1 MKPSKTRAL
10 AAAAAI
16 TTICSALIGAAGS
29 AQAKPAP
36 IGHPAVP
43 LHGTRVLRAGTG
55 TAGPTDAQCR
65 KTAGVPCYSPQE
77 IRRAYGLTDLIKGG
91 SDGAG
96 QTIVIIDSYGSPT
109 AEADLAAFDQSYHLP
124 APPSFKVLHP
134 LGTVPFDPTNSTQ
147 LGWAEETSLDV
158 QWSHALAPAANI
170 VVMTSPV
177 AETEGVQGLPDF
189 LKLEQYAVSHHVG
202 NIISQSWAATENTLF
217 TKAGKE
223 LMGQFN
229 SFYRTAGRNG
239 VTFLGSTGDSGTANP
254 NVAGTT
260 YPFPTVNFPAVSP
273 YVTAVGGTSL
283 YATTTGKYQKET
295 VWNDGPGSATGGGV
309 SQYFPEPA
317 YQRSL
322 PAHDQKLLGGH
333 RATPDVAF
341 NADPDTGVPV
351 ALGFLGSNSG
361 YYIFGGTSEG
371 SPAWAGV
378 VADLDQ
384 LAGHPLGFL
393 NPALYALG
401 AHHLLAPALAHDV
414 TVGNNAQGPVA
425 GYSAGWGWD
434 ATTGWGTPKL
444 GLLAPQLVSAVNSS
458 H

>member
-1 MKPSKTRAL
+1 MIRRKSRAL
-10 AAAAAI
+10 AAAAAVS
-16 TTICSALIGAAGS
+16 TFCSALIGMNGS
-29 AQAKPAP
+29 AQASPASS
-36 IGHPAVP
+36 GHNVVP
-43 LHGTRVLRAGTG
+43 LRGTHVLRANLGSS
-55 TAGPTDAQCR
+55 GPTDAQCR
-65 KTAGVPCYSPQE
+65 AAIGVPCYSPQE
-77 IRRAYGLTDLIKGG
+77 IRRAYGLTDLIKSG

-109 AEADLAAFDQSYHLP
+109 AASDLAAFDQSYGLP

-134 LGTVPFDPTNSTQ
+134 LGTVPFDPNDNTQ

-177 AETEGVQGLPDF
+177 AETEGVQGLPNF

-229 SFYRTAGRNG
+229 SFYRTAGQHG
-239 VTFLGSTGDSGTANP
+239 VTFLGSTGDAGTANP
-254 NVAGTT
+254 TVAGPN

-283 YATTTGKYQKET
+283 YATTTGKYKKET

-309 SQYFPEPA
+309 SQYMAEPS
-317 YQRSL
+317 YQRLL
-322 PAHDQKLLGGH
+322 PAHDQKLLDGH
-333 RATPDVAF
+333 RAIPDVAF
-341 NADPDTGVPV
+341 NADPNTGVPV

-361 YYIFGGTSEG
+361 FYIFGGTSEG
-371 SPAWAGV
+371 SPAWAGI

-384 LAGHPLGFL
+384 RAGHPLGFL
-393 NPALYALG
+393 NPAIYALG
-401 AHHLLAPALAHDV
+401 AKHLLAPALAHDV
-414 TVGNNAQGPVA
+414 TVGNNAQGSIA
-425 GYSAGWGWD
+425 GYSAGYGWD
-434 ATTGWGTPKL
+434 AATGWGTPNFKQ
-444 GLLAPQLVSAVNSS
+444 LAPQLVSAVNSS